1 MAVNLLKRIAAAA
14 AAFSGPAPA
23 QEAARPLREAQGVT
37 IDSDE
42 ADWRPL
48 TGDTTRDLT
57 PLTQKRMQDLALYQ
71 WQSNLLA
78 NRLIELPLA
87 YLLAEGV
94 KLTAPDVQA
103 QAWLDAFWKDPIN
116 RMDRK
121 LAKKVRELA
130 IYGEQCW
137 PAFVNEMSGH
147 VRLGYLDPGVIATVV
162 TDPDNAEQPIG
173 IVTKTNR
180 KGVTRRYRI
189 IVNGPENIFTPLTQA
204 IRASFADGECFFFTV
219 NELSNGARGRSDLF
233 AQIDWLDAYEQ
244 FLFGQVERGN
254 LLRSF
259 IWDVTLKGATAEE
272 VEARARKIVT
282 PRPASVRVHN
292 DSEEWQALAPDLS
305 ANDSAEQARLFR
317 NHILGGGTV
326 PEHWYGGGGDV
337 NRATALSMGEP
348 TFKMFSARQA
358 SLRYILE
365 EVGTYAIRRRL
376 LARNKPDLD
385 PAAPDP
391 RYVVKAEFPELA
403 ARDVAG
409 HAAALAQVAVATAQ
423 AIDKGLLSEET
434 AVRLIAIVA
443 GRLGLD
449 VDPVEEM
456 MRARAD
462 ALRRAEDDMIVD
474 LPEESPDA

>member
-1 MAVNLLKRIAAAA
+1 MAVNLLQRIAAAA
-14 AAFSGPAPA
+14 AAFASPSALP
-23 QEAARPLREAQGVT
+23 AARPFREAVGVT
-37 IDSDE
+37 VDSDE
-42 ADWRPL
+42 SEWRPL
-48 TGDTTRDLT
+48 TGDPTRDLS
-57 PLTQKRMQDLALYQ
+57 PLTQARMQELALYQ

-94 KLTAPDVQA
+94 RLTVPDEEA
-103 QAWLDAFWKDPIN
+103 QGWLDAFWRDPIN

-137 PAFVNEMSGH
+137 PAFVNEVSGH
-147 VRLGYLDPGVIATVV
+147 MRLGYLDPGVIATVV

-173 IVTKTNR
+173 IVTKVNR
-180 KGVTRRYRI
+180 KGEKRRYRI
-189 IVNGPENIFTPLTQA
+189 VANGPEDIFTPRTQA
-204 IRASFADGECFFFTV
+204 IRESFADGECFFFSV

-259 IWDVTLKGATAEE
+259 IWDVTLKGATPEE
-272 VEARARKIVT
+272 VEARAKKIAT

-292 DSEEWQALAPDLS
+292 DAEAWQALAPDLS
-305 ANDSAEQARLFR
+305 ALDSTEQARLFR

-358 SLRYILE
+358 TLRYILE

-376 LARNKPDLD
+376 LAKAKPDLD

-391 RYVVKAEFPELA
+391 NYAVKAEFPELA
-403 ARDVAG
+403 ARDIAG
-409 HAAALAQVAVATAQ
+409 HAAALQQVAIAAAQ
-423 AIDKGLLSEET
+423 AIDKELLSEET

-443 GRLGLD
+443 GRLGVD
-449 VDPVEEM
+449 VDPMEELKQ
-456 MRARAD
+456 ARAD
-462 ALRRAEDDMIVD
+462 ALRRAEDDTIVE
-474 LPEESPDA
+474 LPEDTP